1 MSLNVEPTVFRILR
15 DKINLF
21 RRLIENRLM
30 RNVLNEV
37 NDCFQLNS
45 PSYDMMPFISPNNT
59 PNSDISL
66 EGIFKLAQLKLNSI
80 VNDTVAL
87 NKLDT
92 DGLETQ
98 IQQLN

>member
-1 MSLNVEPTVFRILR
+1 
-15 DKINLF
+15 
-21 RRLIENRLM
+21 
-30 RNVLNEV
+30 
-37 NDCFQLNS
+37 
-45 PSYDMMPFISPNNT
+45 MMPFISPNNT